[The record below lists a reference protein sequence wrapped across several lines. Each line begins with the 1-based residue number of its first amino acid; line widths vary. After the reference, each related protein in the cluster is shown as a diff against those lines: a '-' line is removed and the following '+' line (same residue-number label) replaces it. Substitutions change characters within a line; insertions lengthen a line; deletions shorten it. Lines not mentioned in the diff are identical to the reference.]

1 LRDHVEIPEGKSCRN
16 TWRKNQM
23 IDFVSFGLG
32 VITGICVE
40 WILGKLLDAL
50 LERKRE
56 KNKKGE

>member
-1 LRDHVEIPEGKSCRN
+1 
-16 TWRKNQM
+16 M